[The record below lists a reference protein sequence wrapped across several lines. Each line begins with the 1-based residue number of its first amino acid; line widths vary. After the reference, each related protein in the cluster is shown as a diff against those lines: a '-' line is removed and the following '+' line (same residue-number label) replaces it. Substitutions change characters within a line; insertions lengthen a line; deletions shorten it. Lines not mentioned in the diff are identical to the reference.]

1 MISRISSQNKYM
13 RNTMRKL
20 LTSHSESESLNIT
33 FVFLWVDNVQKHL
46 PNVLLEKNMSEPL
59 KYVVNY
65 FKCYLLFLF

>member
-33 FVFLWVDNVQKHL
+33 FVFLSVNNVQKHL
-46 PNVLLEKNMSEPL
+46 PNVPLEI
-59 KYVVNY
+59 KYVGTA
-65 FKCYLLFLF
+65 